1 VSVTPEQI
9 VEYLRSEAGRP
20 LTTEELATELGVE
33 TPEMES
39 FGALLDELTSQ
50 GVLYK
55 GKANRYA
62 VPSSINLVVGTLNLI
77 KSGAGFV
84 VPDARD
90 GDLYIP
96 SEGMNTAV
104 DGDRV
109 IARVESRQKGGKTQ
123 GSIIRVLN
131 RARESVVGVY
141 HPAKNFG
148 FVVPEASL
156 KLSSDVFIP
165 PSEDG
170 GATEGDVVVV
180 RITSWGEKHRGPM
193 GSVQKVLGKHGAPG
207 VDILAV
213 LYGHELPVEFP
224 QAVEEEAEAK
234 RARGITEH
242 DLADRTDLRADLIF
256 TIDPVD
262 AKDHDDALSI
272 KRLDDGYEV
281 GIHIADVSFYVT
293 EGSLLDAE
301 ALRRG
306 TSVYMVDRTIP
317 MLPHALSSDLCS
329 LKEGVDRMAMS
340 VIARL
345 DVDGNVQAHK
355 LVRSVIRS
363 RHKLSYEQ
371 AQEVIEGRGSISPET
386 DAAIHLLVELSRKLR
401 EKRVERGS
409 LDFDLPEARV
419 VLNTEG
425 EPTDIQK
432 IVRLESHRLIE
443 DFMLLANEI
452 VARKGARADL
462 PFLYRVHE
470 APDAERIAQL
480 GEFAKTFGYSIS
492 KGKKPT
498 PKDLQRLLERIKG
511 RPEERLLSTV
521 VLRSMRQAR
530 YSHENLGHFGL
541 AAKHYSHFTSP
552 IRRYPDLI
560 VHRICAHAFLN
571 DENVR
576 QAMNA
581 TMLPEIARISSE
593 RERVAVD
600 AERDSIELKKVEYM
614 ERHLGDEFHG
624 TIAGVAAF
632 GFFVLLDDVYVE
644 GMVHVSSLEDDYYR
658 FRQERYEIVGE
669 HSGRRFRL
677 GDRVEVQVARVNR
690 EERKIDFV
698 LVQDERTAGTGRP
711 KRSGKSRKGGP
722 KGGPRGGAKKGRK
735 GAKGRTAA

>member
-1 VSVTPEQI
+1 MAVSPEKI
-9 VEYLRSEAGRP
+9 VEFLRAESGRP
-20 LTTEELATELGVE
+20 LTAAELAAELEVQADETEQ
-33 TPEMES
+33 
-39 FGALLDELTSQ
+39 FNALLAELESQ

-62 VPSSINLVVGTLNLI
+62 APSRINLVVGTLNII

-84 VPDARD
+84 VPDDRE

-96 SEGMNTAV
+96 QDELKTAV

-109 IARVESRQKGGKTQ
+109 IARLERKEKGGKTQ
-123 GSIIRVLN
+123 GSIVRILN
-131 RARESVVGVY
+131 RARETVVGVY

-148 FVVPEASL
+148 FVVPEPSL
-156 KLSSDVFIP
+156 RLSSDVFVP
-165 PSEDG
+165 PGEDG

-180 RITSWGEKHRGPM
+180 RITNWGEKHRGPV
-193 GSVQKVLGKHGAPG
+193 GEVDKVLGKHGAPG

-224 QAVEEEAEAK
+224 RHVVDAAEAL
-234 RARGITEH
+234 RTRGITEA
-242 DLADRTDLRADLIF
+242 DLADRTDLREALIF

-272 KRLDDGYEV
+272 RRVDDGYEV

-293 EGSLLDAE
+293 EGSIIDAE

-306 TSVYMVDRTIP
+306 TSIYMVDRTIP
-317 MLPHALSSDLCS
+317 MLPEPLSSDLCS
-329 LKEGVDRMAMS
+329 LKEGVDRLAMS

-345 DVDGNVQAHK
+345 DAEGNVFAHR

-363 RHKLSYEQ
+363 RHKLAYEQ
-371 AQEVIEGRGSISPET
+371 AQEVIEGRGSIDAET
-386 DAAIHLLVELSRKLR
+386 DASILLLVELSRKLR
-401 EKRVERGS
+401 EKRMERGS

-432 IVRLESHRLIE
+432 IERLEAHRLIE

-452 VARKGARADL
+452 VARKGSRDKL
-462 PFLYRVHE
+462 PFLYRIHE
-470 APDAERIAQL
+470 RPDDERIAQL
-480 GEFAKTFGYSIS
+480 HEFAKTFGYSIS

-511 RPEERLLSTV
+511 KPEERLLSTV

-530 YSHENLGHFGL
+530 YSHENVGHFGL
-541 AAKHYSHFTSP
+541 AAKHYAHFTSP

-560 VHRICAHAFLN
+560 VHRVCAHAFLN

-581 TMLPEIARISSE
+581 TMLPEIARVSSE

-600 AERDSIELKKVEYM
+600 AERDSIELKKVEFM
-614 ERHLGDEFHG
+614 ERHLGDEFKG
-624 TIAGVAAF
+624 TISGVAAF
-632 GFFVLLDDVYVE
+632 GFFVLLDDFYVE
-644 GMVHVSSLEDDYYR
+644 GMVHVSALEDDYYQ

-677 GDRVEVQVARVNR
+677 GDRVRVQVARVNR
-690 EERKIDFV
+690 EERKIDFIV
-698 LVQDERTAGTGRP
+698 IDEGTQAGKTGR
-711 KRSGKSRKGGP
+711 KKAGKKNGGGP
-722 KGGPRGGAKKGRK
+722 KKGRK
-735 GAKGRTAA
+735 GRKGRAAA

>member
-1 VSVTPEQI
+1 MAVTPEQI
-9 VEYLRSEAGRP
+9 VEFLRSEAGHP
-20 LTTEELATELGVE
+20 LTADELAAELGVDAAARTE
-33 TPEMES
+33 FTT
-39 FGALLDELTSQ
+39 LLDELEGQ
-50 GVLYK
+50 GVLYRV
-55 GKANRYA
+55 KAKRYA
-62 VPSSINLVVGTLNLI
+62 APSRINLVVGTLNII

-84 VPDARD
+84 VPDLRD

-96 SEGMNTAV
+96 PEALKSAV

-109 IARVESRQKGGKTQ
+109 IARLEKTKRGDKRE
-123 GSIIRVLN
+123 GSIVRVLR
-131 RARESVVGVY
+131 RARETVVGVY
-141 HPAKNFG
+141 HPSRNFG

-156 KLSSDVFIP
+156 RMATDIFVAP
-165 PSEDG
+165 GEDG
-170 GATEGDVVVV
+170 GATEGAVVVV
-180 RITSWGEKHRGPM
+180 RITSWGEKHRGPV
-193 GSVQKVLGKHGAPG
+193 GEVDKVLGKHGDPG

-224 QAVEEEAEAK
+224 EAVVAEAESL
-234 RARGITEH
+234 RTRGVTEV
-242 DLADRTDLRADLIF
+242 DLQNRVDLRAELIF

-272 KRLDDGYEV
+272 KKVSDTEFEV
-281 GIHIADVSFYVT
+281 GIHIADVSYYVT
-293 EGSLLDAE
+293 EGSRLDAE

-306 TSVYMVDRTIP
+306 TSIYMVDRTIP
-317 MLPHALSSDLCS
+317 MLPEALSSDLCS
-329 LKEGVDRMAMS
+329 LRENVDRLAMS
-340 VIARL
+340 VIAR
-345 DVDGNVQAHK
+345 VDREGDVQAYQ

-363 RHKLSYEQ
+363 RHKLAYEQ
-371 AQEVIEGRGSISPET
+371 AQEVIEGRGSIDAET
-386 DAAIHLLVELSRKLR
+386 DAAILMLVELSRKLR
-401 EKRVERGS
+401 DKRLERGS

-425 EPTDIQK
+425 QPTDIKK

-452 VARKGARADL
+452 VARKGSKGGL

-470 APDAERIAQL
+470 SPDDEKIAQL

-492 KGKKPT
+492 QKKKPS
-498 PKDLQRLLERIKG
+498 PKDLQQLLERIKG

-530 YSHENLGHFGL
+530 YSHDNLGHFGL
-541 AAKHYSHFTSP
+541 AAQFYTHFTSP

-576 QAMNA
+576 AAMNA
-581 TMLPEIARISSE
+581 QLLPEIARISSE

-600 AERDSIELKKVEYM
+600 AERDSIELKKVEFM
-614 ERHLGDEFHG
+614 ERHLGDDFGG
-624 TIAGVAAF
+624 TISGVAAF
-632 GFFVLLDDVYVE
+632 GFFVLLDDYYVE
-644 GMVHVSSLEDDYYR
+644 GMVHVSSLADDYYQ

-677 GDRVEVQVARVNR
+677 GDRVRVQVARVNR

-698 LVQDERTAGTGRP
+698 VIEEERNQGGR
-711 KRSGKSRKGGP
+711 KRSSRGPAERPPKKRTKGGKSRKSRAP
-722 KGGPRGGAKKGRK
+722 A
-735 GAKGRTAA
+735 

>member
-1 VSVTPEQI
+1 MPVSPEKI
-9 VEYLRSEAGRP
+9 VEFLRSEAGRP
-20 LTTEELATELGVE
+20 LTADELAGELGVE
-33 TPEMES
+33 SSDSEQFS
-39 FGALLDELTSQ
+39 ALLQELESQ

-62 VPSSINLVVGTLNLI
+62 ALSSINLVVGTLHII

-84 VPDARD
+84 VPDDRE
-90 GDLYIP
+90 GDLFIP
-96 SEGMNTAV
+96 QADLRTAV

-109 IARVESRQKGGKTQ
+109 IARLEKQNKGGKSQ
-123 GSIIRVLN
+123 GSIVRILN
-131 RARESVVGVY
+131 RARETVVGVY

-156 KLSSDVFIP
+156 RLSTDVFIP
-165 PSEDG
+165 PGDDG

-180 RITSWGEKHRGPM
+180 RITSWGEKHRGPV
-193 GSVQKVLGKHGAPG
+193 GEVDKVLGKHGAPG

-224 QAVEEEAEAK
+224 QDVTDEAEAL
-234 RARGITEH
+234 RQRGITDAEIGN
-242 DLADRTDLRADLIF
+242 REDLRDELIF

-272 KRLDDGYEV
+272 KKIADDAYEV
-281 GIHIADVSFYVT
+281 GIHIADVSYYVT
-293 EGSLLDAE
+293 QGSRIDAE

-317 MLPHALSSDLCS
+317 MLPEALSADLCS
-329 LKEGVDRMAMS
+329 LREGVDRLAMS
-340 VIARL
+340 VIARVDAEG
-345 DVDGNVQAHK
+345 DVTAHK

-363 RHKLSYEQ
+363 RHKLAYEQ
-371 AQEVIEGRGSISPET
+371 AQEVIEGKNSIDAET
-386 DAAIHLLVELSRKLR
+386 DAAILTLVELSRKLR
-401 EKRVERGS
+401 QKRMDRGS

-432 IVRLESHRLIE
+432 IERLEAHRLIE

-452 VARKGARADL
+452 VARKGSKSKL
-462 PFLYRVHE
+462 PFIYRIHE
-470 APDAERIAQL
+470 RPDDERIAQL
-480 GEFAKTFGYSIS
+480 GEFAKTFGYSIT
-492 KGKKPT
+492 KGKRPS

-541 AAKHYSHFTSP
+541 AAKFYTHFTSP

-560 VHRICAHAFLN
+560 VHRVCAHAFLN
-571 DENVR
+571 EENVR
-576 QAMNA
+576 EAMNA
-581 TMLPEIARISSE
+581 AMLPEIARISSE

-600 AERDSIELKKVEYM
+600 AERDSIELKKVEFM
-614 ERHLGDEFHG
+614 ERHLGDDFKG
-624 TIAGVAAF
+624 TISGVAAF
-632 GFFVLLDDVYVE
+632 GFFVLLDDFYVE
-644 GMVHVSSLEDDYYR
+644 GMVHVSSLEDDYYK
-658 FRQERYEIVGE
+658 FREERYEIVGE
-669 HSGRRFRL
+669 HTGRRFRL
-677 GDRVEVQVARVNR
+677 GDRVQVQVARVNR

-698 LVQDERTAGTGRP
+698 ILQDASQPGGRGK
-711 KRSGKSRKGGP
+711 KRPGKKQRGGP
-722 KGGPRGGAKKGRK
+722 KKGRK
-735 GAKGRTAA
+735 ARKSRAAA

>member
-1 VSVTPEQI
+1 VSVTPEKI
-9 VEYLRSEAGRP
+9 VEYLRSESGRP
-20 LTTEELATELGVE
+20 LTADELATELEVDAEGLPQFQ
-33 TPEMES
+33 T
-39 FGALLDELTSQ
+39 LLAELEAQ

-62 VPSSINLVVGTLNLI
+62 APSRINLVVGTLSVI

-96 SEGMNTAV
+96 QDQMNTAI

-109 IARVESRQKGGKTQ
+109 IARLEKKDKGGKSQ
-123 GSIIRVLN
+123 GSIVRILK
-131 RARESVVGVY
+131 RARETVVGVY

-156 KLSSDVFIP
+156 RLNSDVFVP
-165 PSEDG
+165 PGEEA

-180 RITSWGEKHRGPM
+180 RITSWGEKHRGPT
-193 GSVQKVLGKHGAPG
+193 GEVDKVLGKHGAPG

-224 QAVEEEAEAK
+224 PHVEEAAEAL
-234 RARGITEH
+234 RTRGITES
-242 DLADRTDLRADLIF
+242 DMADRTDLRDDLIF
-256 TIDPVD
+256 TIDPID

-272 KRLDDGYEV
+272 RKIEDGYEV

-293 EGSLLDAE
+293 EGSVIDAE

-306 TSVYMVDRTIP
+306 TSIYMVDRTIP

-329 LKEGVDRMAMS
+329 LKEGVDRLAMS

-345 DVDGNVQAHK
+345 DEEGNVFAHK

-363 RHKLSYEQ
+363 RHKLAYEH
-371 AQEVIEGRGSISPET
+371 AQEVIEGRGSIDEET
-386 DAAIHLLVELSRKLR
+386 DAAIHMLVELSRKLR
-401 EKRVERGS
+401 QKRVERGS

-419 VLNTEG
+419 ILNQEG

-432 IVRLESHRLIE
+432 IERLESHRLIE

-452 VARKGARADL
+452 VARKGARDEL

-470 APDAERIAQL
+470 SPDAERIAQL

-498 PKDLQRLLERIKG
+498 PKDLQRLLEKIKG

-541 AAKHYSHFTSP
+541 AAKFYTHFTSP

-560 VHRICAHAFLN
+560 VHRVCAHAFLN

-581 TMLPEIARISSE
+581 PMLPEIARISSE

-600 AERDSIELKKVEYM
+600 AERDSIELKKVEFM
-614 ERHLGDEFHG
+614 ERHLGDEFKG
-624 TIAGVAAF
+624 TISGVAAF
-632 GFFVLLDDVYVE
+632 GFFVLLDDYYVE
-644 GMVHVSSLEDDYYR
+644 GMVHVSSLDDDYYQ

-677 GDRVEVQVARVNR
+677 GDRVRVQVARVNR

-698 LVQDERTAGTGRP
+698 ILEDDKTRGARRKRPVKGRQ
-711 KRSGKSRKGGP
+711 GGP
-722 KGGPRGGAKKGRK
+722 KKGRK
-735 GAKGRTAA
+735 GRKSRAAA